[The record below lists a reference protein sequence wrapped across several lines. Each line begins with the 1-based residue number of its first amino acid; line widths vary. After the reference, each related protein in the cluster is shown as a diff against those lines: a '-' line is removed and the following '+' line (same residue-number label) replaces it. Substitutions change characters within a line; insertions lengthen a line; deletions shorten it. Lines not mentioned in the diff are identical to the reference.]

1 MIQPPQEMEI
11 KKKKPK
17 KFPSPG
23 GRELRGGGWNKWDV
37 TLTPALSRRGRG
49 GKSLLLILCISI
61 FLATSISYSAT
72 QKFKDEAGREVTFSF
87 PPKRIVSLAPNITEI
102 LFSLGLDEEI
112 VGVSIHCNFP
122 EKAKNKVRVGS
133 YISLHFE
140 RITSLK
146 PDLIIATGAGNTR
159 DMVDRLGTLGF
170 QTYVI
175 YPKNFDDILQSI
187 AHIGQVVNREKEAR
201 MILEG
206 MRKRS
211 QRVTELTRGLPRPKV
226 FIQIG
231 DAPVV
236 TVGQGSFAD
245 DLIRLAGGENI
256 AGKEKEVYP
265 RFGMEEILK
274 RSPEVIVISSMN
286 PKGDYQK
293 IFQEWTRW
301 KTLPAV
307 KNGRIHLIDSDLL
320 DRPSPRIIDG
330 LEELAKFLH
339 PERFKR

>member
-1 MIQPPQEMEI
+1 MKNHFI
-11 KKKKPK
+11 KPL
-17 KFPSPG
+17 F
-23 GRELRGGGWNKWDV
+23 
-37 TLTPALSRRGRG
+37 
-49 GKSLLLILCISI
+49 LLFLVI
-61 FLATSISYSAT
+61 FLGTSISYSAT
-72 QKFKDEAGREVTFSF
+72 QKFKDEVGREVAFPF

-112 VGVSIHCNFP
+112 VGISIHCNFP
-122 EKAKNKVRVGS
+122 EKAKSKVRVGS
-133 YISLHFE
+133 YISLDFE
-140 RITSLK
+140 KVTSLK
-146 PDLIIATGAGNTR
+146 PDLIIATGVGNTR
-159 DMVDRLGTLGF
+159 DMVDRLGKLGF

-175 YPKNFDDILQSI
+175 YPKNFDDILKSI

-201 MILEG
+201 MIIEG

-211 QRVTELTRGLPRPKV
+211 QRVIELTKGLPRPKV

-236 TVGQGSFAD
+236 TVGKGSFAD

-256 AGKEKEVYP
+256 AKKEKEVYP

-293 IFQEWTRW
+293 VLQEWTRW
-301 KTLPAV
+301 KTIPAV

-330 LEELAKFLH
+330 LEELAKVLH

>member
-1 MIQPPQEMEI
+1 MKNHFIQ
-11 KKKKPK
+11 
-17 KFPSPG
+17 
-23 GRELRGGGWNKWDV
+23 
-37 TLTPALSRRGRG
+37 TLLWLS
-49 GKSLLLILCISI
+49 LVI
-61 FLATSISYSAT
+61 FLGTSISYSTT
-72 QKFKDEAGREVTFSF
+72 QKFKDEVGREVTFPF

-122 EKAKNKVRVGS
+122 EKAKTKVRVGS
-133 YISLHFE
+133 YISLDFE
-140 RITSLK
+140 KITSLK

-159 DMVDRLGTLGF
+159 EMVDRLEKLGF
-170 QTYVI
+170 QTYAI
-175 YPKNFDDILQSI
+175 YPKNFNDILKSI
-187 AHIGQVVNREKEAR
+187 GHIGEVVNREKEAR
-201 MILEG
+201 GIIEG
-206 MRKRS
+206 LRKRC
-211 QRVTELTRGLPRPKV
+211 QRVIELTKGLPRPKV

-231 DAPVV
+231 DAPIV
-236 TVGQGSFAD
+236 TVGKGSFAD

-293 IFQEWTRW
+293 ILEEWNRW
-301 KTLPAV
+301 KTIPAV

-330 LEELAKFLH
+330 LEELARVLH
-339 PERFKR
+339 PERFKK

>member
-1 MIQPPQEMEI
+1 MKNHFIQ
-11 KKKKPK
+11 
-17 KFPSPG
+17 
-23 GRELRGGGWNKWDV
+23 
-37 TLTPALSRRGRG
+37 TLLWLS
-49 GKSLLLILCISI
+49 LII
-61 FLATSISYSAT
+61 FIGTSISYSTT
-72 QKFKDEAGREVTFSF
+72 QKFKDEVGREVIFPF

-122 EKAKNKVRVGS
+122 EKAKTKVRVGS
-133 YISLHFE
+133 YISLDFE
-140 RITSLK
+140 KITSLK

-159 DMVDRLGTLGF
+159 EMVDRLEKLGF
-170 QTYVI
+170 QTYAI
-175 YPKNFDDILQSI
+175 YPKNFNDILKSI
-187 AHIGQVVNREKEAR
+187 GHIGEVVNREKEAR
-201 MILEG
+201 GIIEG
-206 MRKRS
+206 LRKRC
-211 QRVTELTRGLPRPKV
+211 QRVIELTKGLPRPKV

-231 DAPVV
+231 DAPIV
-236 TVGQGSFAD
+236 TVGKGSFAD

-293 IFQEWTRW
+293 ILEQWTRW
-301 KTLPAV
+301 KTIPAV

-330 LEELAKFLH
+330 LEELARVLH
-339 PERFKR
+339 PEKFKK